1 MGRDGVLG
9 ETFQLRD
16 KVLLYL
22 LELTQFK
29 ILRLNHFIEAINEM
43 LQLGQ
48 LALDDDEAVFKGGG
62 INEGINGVGASVVGC
77 ARNERD
83 IVGRSRR
90 RD

>member
-62 INEGINGVGASVVGC
+62 HKRGNQWGWG
-77 ARNERD
+77 ER
-83 IVGRSRR
+83 GWLRT
-90 RD
+90 